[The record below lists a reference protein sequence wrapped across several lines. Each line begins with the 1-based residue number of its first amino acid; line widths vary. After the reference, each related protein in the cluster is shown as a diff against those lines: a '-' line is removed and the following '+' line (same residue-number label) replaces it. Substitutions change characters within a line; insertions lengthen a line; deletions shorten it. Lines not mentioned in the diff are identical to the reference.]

1 MSRVRERADHDDTAR
16 SSWSQTRSAGS
27 LWSSRVSPRKTIR
40 VCKLLSVVSWAMAG
54 DPPYQWGRKKDLVI
68 NEAVAIAI

>member
-27 LWSSRVSPRKTIR
+27 LWLSRVNPRKTIR
-40 VCKLLSVVSWAMAG
+40 VCKLLSVVGWAMAG
-54 DPPYQWGRKKDLVI
+54 DSPLPMEKEEGSS
-68 NEAVAIAI
+68 N

>member
-40 VCKLLSVVSWAMAG
+40 VCKLFSVVGWAMASDSPLPMG
-54 DPPYQWGRKKDLVI
+54 KEEGSS
-68 NEAVAIAI
+68 N